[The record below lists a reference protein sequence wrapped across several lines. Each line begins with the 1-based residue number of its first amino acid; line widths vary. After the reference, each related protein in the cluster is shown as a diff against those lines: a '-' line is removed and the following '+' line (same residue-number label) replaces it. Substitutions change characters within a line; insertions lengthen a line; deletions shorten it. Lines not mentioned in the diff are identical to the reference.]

1 MLKFSGFSDLTS
13 CHELKY
19 LGQVPHGVE
28 PGNSIGKQQVLNG
41 VEPLIKLLANG

>member
-1 MLKFSGFSDLTS
+1 
-13 CHELKY
+13 
-19 LGQVPHGVE
+19 VE